1 MKKTIQWLA
10 AAAAA
15 AFLMAGCGS
24 PAPSDETLKS
34 EAGEMVGDYMSRT
47 RDDAQSKLKAGD
59 LKPLQEV
66 LPGEDLEAAAEL
78 EEETDVLTAI
88 ESLSPEGQ
96 RKGADYLYERLPAA
110 DMYSLD
116 GLSDAEKIL
125 VFQNTFTWVG
135 FMDDSHVQEASEVGP
150 EDVFLED
157 GGGEPRA
164 RVMAGASIGD
174 LYLVWID
181 GEWKI
186 DGPRMLEM
194 WTEETGK

>member
-1 MKKTIQWLA
+1 MNKTLRWLA
-10 AAAAA
+10 ATAAA
-15 AFLMAGCGS
+15 AFLIAGCGS

-34 EAGEMVGDYMSRT
+34 DAGEMVGDYMSRT
-47 RDDAQSKLKAGD
+47 RDDARATLIAGD

-125 VFQNTFTWVG
+125 VIQNTFTWVG

-157 GGGEPRA
+157 GGDEPRA
-164 RVMAGASIGD
+164 RVMAGATIGD

-181 GEWKI
+181 GDWKI
-186 DGPRMLEM
+186 DGLRMLEM

>member
-1 MKKTIQWLA
+1 MKKTTRWLA

-24 PAPSDETLKS
+24 PVPSEETLKS

-47 RDDAQSKLKAGD
+47 RDDAQSTLKAGD

-157 GGGEPRA
+157 GGDEPRA

-174 LYLVWID
+174 LYLVWTD

-194 WTEETGK
+194 WTEEAGR